1 MSKPVM
7 QGNKRTLKSGSIRQT
22 NAQNFLSLKEK
33 NNDGMSLK
41 KLIRQNLYFF
51 VPWFLILTVTLF
63 PLVLE
68 SRISIHM
75 FINRHHSDISDGFF
89 KYITHLGGGLFTVIV
104 SVLFLSVSFRKSLFI
119 FLTYISG
126 GLIVQIMKRIFFP
139 HALRPVKYFAG
150 ISELHLVEGV
160 KIRSYFS
167 FPSGHAATAFG
178 LFLCLA
184 VLTKSNTVKLICFI
198 MATLVAFS
206 RVYLSQ
212 HFLIDIYFGSVIGIV
227 SGVFFCLLLFSSKKI
242 WLDRSLYDYLRRGYH
257 EK

>member
-7 QGNKRTLKSGSIRQT
+7 YRIKPKLKSVSIRQT
-22 NAQNFLSLKEK
+22 NAQNLFSLKEK
-33 NNDGMSLK
+33 MNNGMLLK

-51 VPWFLILTVTLF
+51 VPWFLILTVTLL

-68 SRISIHM
+68 SRISVHM
-75 FINRHHSDISDGFF
+75 CINRHHSEISDGFF
-89 KYITHLGGGLFTVIV
+89 KYITHLGGGLFTVVIC
-104 SVLFLSVSFRKSLFI
+104 VLFLTVSFRKSLFI

-126 GLIVQIMKRIFFP
+126 GLIVQIMKRILFP

-150 ISELHLVEGV
+150 ICELHLVEGV

-184 VLTKSNTVKLICFI
+184 VLVKNNTVKLICFI
-198 MATLVAFS
+198 MAALVAFS

-212 HFLIDIYFGSVIGIV
+212 HFLIDIYFGSIIGIV
-227 SGVFFCLLLFSSKKI
+227 SAVFFCLLLFSSKRK
-242 WLDRSLYDYLRRGYH
+242 WLDRSLFDYLRRGYH